1 MTRPLAL
8 AATAAT
14 SWAAATLLT
23 KVALG
28 ELSPLDLLGIELVS
42 SAIAMAC
49 LLAAR
54 GRPFLPRKWR
64 AFAILGVLEPGLG
77 FGLFDFGIS
86 RTGAAD
92 GAILIASESLFGVLM
107 ARALLGERVGPLTR
121 VAVGVGFAG
130 SALLGL
136 AETGQGASLSGD
148 LLVLTASAAAAG
160 NGVGVRRISAE
171 ADNLAA
177 TTTQLVAAA
186 LFAAPVILIADTGAK
201 TTLAGADAA
210 HLVAA
215 VATGL
220 VGGALPFLAFN
231 LAIRDLTVAR
241 AGLVLN
247 LIPVLAVVG
256 AVIALGEHLGWPEI
270 VGGAL
275 VVVAATTA
283 GDVDAL
289 RLLPPRNDGCGRRRL
304 SWTG

>member
-1 MTRPLAL
+1 MTRPLLL

-23 KVALG
+23 KVALR
-28 ELSPLDLLGIELVS
+28 ELTPLDLLEIELVS
-42 SAIAMAC
+42 SAVAMAC

-54 GRPFLPRKWR
+54 GRPFLPQRWR
-64 AFAILGVLEPGLG
+64 AFAALGVLQPGLG

-92 GAILIASESLFGVLM
+92 GAILIASESLFGVLL
-107 ARALLGERVGPLTR
+107 ARALLGERVATLTR
-121 VAVGVGFAG
+121 VAVAVGFAG

-136 AETGQGASLSGD
+136 AETGRGASLWGD
-148 LLVLTASAAAAG
+148 LLILAASAAAAG

-186 LFAAPVILIADTGAK
+186 LFVAPIILIAHAGETA
-201 TTLAGADAA
+201 TLAGADSA
-210 HLVAA
+210 HLAAA

-220 VGGALPFLAFN
+220 LGGAVPFLAFN
-231 LAIRDLTVAR
+231 LAIRELTVAR

-256 AVIALGEHLGWPEI
+256 AVVTLGEHLGWPEI
-270 VGGAL
+270 AGGAL
-275 VVVAATTA
+275 VVFAAATA

-289 RLLPPRNDGCGRRRL
+289 RHLARRDDRYGRRRL